1 MNEPFLEPILR
12 SLRVK
17 KVISHIPPSSNVLD
31 IGCGVSA
38 NFLMSISP
46 YISQGYGI
54 DFKVDTNIDAR
65 NITLKQIFLDDKL
78 PFLDNSFQVV
88 TMLAVLEHI
97 ENDREILTEI
107 YRVLEPNG
115 KLIITVPS
123 TLSQPILEFFAYRLK
138 IISEDEIKDHKRYY
152 NREKLQQVLIKDV
165 GFRKFEHHYFQLG
178 MNNFCT
184 VLK

>member
-1 MNEPFLEPILR
+1 MKKPILNA
-12 SLRVK
+12 S
-17 KVISHIPPSSNVLD
+17 
-31 IGCGVSA
+31 
-38 NFLMSISP
+38 
-46 YISQGYGI
+46 
-54 DFKVDTNIDAR
+54 
-65 NITLKQIFLDDKL
+65 KQIFLDNKL
-78 PFLDNSFQVV
+78 PFIDNSFQVV

-97 ENDREILTEI
+97 ENEREILTEI
-107 YRVLEPNG
+107 LRVLAPNG

-123 TLSQPILEFFAYRLK
+123 ILSQPILEFFAYRLK

-152 NREKLQQVLIKDV
+152 DRKRLKKILIQDI